1 MSPDKL
7 YGSDIF
13 ADYKVLGQEL
23 FRDKDRFQARFI
35 TADLFDETA
44 DGPLVKTEGT
54 WNVVNII
61 MFLHIWDWDTQVR
74 ACKRILKLLVRAKG
88 SMIIGLQT
96 GTTQPGELVLKP
108 PHVAVGEEKSVYRH
122 SKETFLD
129 MWKIVGSDEGLELD
143 VRVEYDDQQARER
156 TAKEEESGGGKWF
169 FSGSEQRRLFFTIET
184 L

>member
-1 MSPDKL
+1 M
-7 YGSDIF
+7 
-13 ADYKVLGQEL
+13 
-23 FRDKDRFQARFI
+23 FRDKDRFRARFL

-54 WNVVNII
+54 WNVVSII

-74 ACKRILKLLVRAKG
+74 ACKRILKLLVREKG
-88 SMIIGLQT
+88 SMIIGVQS

-108 PHVAVGEEKSVYRH
+108 PYIAVGEEKSVYRH

-143 VRVEYDDQQARER
+143 VRVEYDDQQALER
-156 TAKEEESGGGKWF
+156 RAKEEESGERKSF
-169 FSGSEQRRLFFTIET
+169 FSGPEQRRLFFTIET